1 MMKQLSIFLPLFVFI
16 AVQSCIGKDFIDD
29 EVSPEVRILNPV
41 DQIAVSETYQFNA
54 TYFNRVGQAEIT
66 NISWSSSVESV
77 ATIDA
82 NGLLTGISEGQTII
96 KAIVL
101 LNNNS
106 SVEAETTV
114 TIVMGD
120 VQQNT
125 TTKSGSI
132 ATTSSY
138 ELTGDFTLQTIE
150 NTTNLRLSLANNY
163 KASTS
168 LPGLYVYLTNNPN
181 SIASAR
187 SLGAVSVFEGAHS
200 YTIENVGIN
209 DFSYLLYWC
218 EPFGVKVGGGNIN
231 D

>member
-1 MMKQLSIFLPLFVFI
+1 MKQLSIILSLFTLI
-16 AVQSCIGKDFIDD
+16 TIQSCIGEDFIDD

-41 DQIAVSETYQFNA
+41 EQVAVSETYQFNA
-54 TYFNRVGQAEIT
+54 TYFNSVGQAEVT
-66 NISWSSSVESV
+66 SVSWSSSAESV

-82 NGLLTGISEGQTII
+82 NGLLTGISEGQTTI
-96 KAIVL
+96 KAMVL
-101 LNNNS
+101 LSNNS
-106 SVEAETTV
+106 RVEDETTV
-114 TIVMGD
+114 SIVMGD

-138 ELTGDFTLQTIE
+138 MLTGDFTLQSIE
-150 NTTNLRLSLANNY
+150 NTNNLRLSLANNY

-181 SIASAR
+181 SIANAR
-187 SLGAVSVFEGAHS
+187 SLGPVTVFEGAHS

-209 DFSYLLYWC
+209 EYSYLLYWC